1 MTIQLFLYLIAAET
15 LKTSKSV
22 GDLMTEIQKET
33 EAMMLATDKDN
44 VKRHSNEAAIK
55 KSRAFS
61 QTPPPSKTTSTGND
75 TKG

>member
-1 MTIQLFLYLIAAET
+1 
-15 LKTSKSV
+15 
-22 GDLMTEIQKET
+22 MTEIQKET

-61 QTPPPSKTTSTGND
+61 QTPPPSKATSTGND